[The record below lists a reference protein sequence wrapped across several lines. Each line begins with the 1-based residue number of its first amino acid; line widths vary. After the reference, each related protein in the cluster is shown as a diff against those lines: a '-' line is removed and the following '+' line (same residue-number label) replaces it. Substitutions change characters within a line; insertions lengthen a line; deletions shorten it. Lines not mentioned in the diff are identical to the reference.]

1 MDHQAASPLSAEE
14 IVALNRRYVFFSWSV
29 QNAVQPIPVVGG
41 EGIYYWDAD
50 GRRFMDFSAQLMNLN
65 IGYQHPRVIAAIQEQ
80 ANQLC
85 TSHPSMA
92 TGPKGVLGSMIAELA
107 PGSLNKT
114 FFTLGG
120 AEANENAV
128 KFARLYSG
136 RHKIITRYRSYHGAT
151 YGAIT
156 LSGDYRRPP
165 VEPGIPGVVHVFD
178 PYCYRCVFG
187 QSPDTCHRE
196 CISHIEEVIRFEGPE
211 TVAALLME
219 GVTGSNGIIV
229 PPDDYWP
236 RLREITNKY
245 GILLISDEVMSGF
258 GRTGEWFAVDNWG
271 VEPDIMTIAKG
282 LTSGYM
288 PLGGVV
294 VSDAIARHFDER
306 MLYMGLTYFGH
317 PLSTAAGVATL
328 QVYKEEGLVENSKRL
343 GLVLA
348 ARLQELKAR
357 HESIGDVRS
366 IGLFSVI
373 ELVSNRNSRQPME
386 ATVMEAIKGRLFADG
401 LTTFINKNM
410 LFICP
415 PLCITQA
422 ELLEGLGTIE
432 RAIIRVVRAGL
443 PGDNHRLCGGYPIR
457 SL

>member
-1 MDHQAASPLSAEE
+1 MDRTQPYSLTPEE
-14 IVALNRRYVFFSWSV
+14 IIELNRKYVFFSWSV
-29 QNAVQPIPVVGG
+29 QKAVQPTPVTGG
-41 EGIYYWDAD
+41 EGIYYWDAS
-50 GRRFMDFSAQLMNLN
+50 GRRYRDFSAQLMNLN
-65 IGYQHPRVIAAIQEQ
+65 IGYQHPKVIAAIQEQ
-80 ANQLC
+80 ASLLC
-85 TSHPSMA
+85 AAHPAMA
-92 TGPKGVLGSMIAELA
+92 TAPKGLLGKMIAELT

-120 AEANENAV
+120 AEANENAI

-187 QSPDTCHRE
+187 QVPESCHRE
-196 CISHIEEVIRFEGPE
+196 CISHIEEIIRFEGPE

-236 RLREITNKY
+236 RLRAITSKY
-245 GILLISDEVMSGF
+245 GVLLISDEVMSGF

-288 PLGGVV
+288 PMGGVV

-317 PLSTAAGVATL
+317 PLSAAAAIATL
-328 QVYKEEGLVENSKRL
+328 QVYKEEGLVANSKRL
-343 GLVLA
+343 GMVLK
-348 ARLQELKAR
+348 ARLHELKAR
-357 HESIGDVRS
+357 QEAVGDVRC

-373 ELVSNRNSRQPME
+373 ELVSDRESREPMP
-386 ATVMEAIKGRLFADG
+386 AKVMDAIKGRLYAEG

-410 LFICP
+410 IFVCP
-415 PLCITQA
+415 PLCISES
-422 ELLEGLGTIE
+422 ELLEGLETIE
-432 RAIIRVVRAGL
+432 KAIAASTN
-443 PGDNHRLCGGYPIR
+443 P
-457 SL
+457 S

>member
-1 MDHQAASPLSAEE
+1 LEQTQTSSLTPQE
-14 IVALNRRYVFFSWSV
+14 IIDLNRRYVFFSWSV
-29 QNAVQPIPVVGG
+29 QKAVQPIPVTGG
-41 EGIYYWDAD
+41 EGITYWDAA
-50 GRRFMDFSAQLMNLN
+50 GRRFKDFSAQLMNLN
-65 IGYQHPRVIAAIQEQ
+65 IGYQHPKVIAAIQEQ
-80 ANQLC
+80 ATKLC
-85 TSHPSMA
+85 AAHPSMA
-92 TGPKGVLGSMIAELA
+92 TEPKGLLGRMIAELT
-107 PGSLNKT
+107 PSSLNKT

-120 AEANENAV
+120 AEANENAI

-187 QSPDTCHRE
+187 QEPQTCRRE
-196 CISHIEEVIRFEGPE
+196 CISHIEEVIRFEGPD

-236 RLREITNKY
+236 RLREITRKY
-245 GILLISDEVMSGF
+245 GVLLISDEVMSGF

-288 PLGGVV
+288 PMGGVV
-294 VSDAIARHFDER
+294 VSDDIARHFDER

-317 PLSTAAGVATL
+317 PLSAAAAVATL
-328 QVYKEEGLVENSKRL
+328 QVYQEEELVANSKRL
-343 GLVLA
+343 GQVLA
-348 ARLQELKAR
+348 ARLQELKAKFP
-357 HESIGDVRS
+357 SVGDVRS

-373 ELVSNRNSRQPME
+373 EMVSDRHSRELMP
-386 ATVMEAIKGRLFADG
+386 ASVMDAIRVRLFANG

-410 LFICP
+410 IFVCP
-415 PLCITQA
+415 PLVINET
-422 ELLEGLGTIE
+422 ELLDGLQIIE
-432 RAIIRVVRAGL
+432 RAIAAETPAV
-443 PGDNHRLCGGYPIR
+443 
-457 SL
+457 

>member
-1 MDHQAASPLSAEE
+1 VHIAP
-14 IVALNRRYVFFSWSV
+14 FH
-29 QNAVQPIPVVGG
+29 
-41 EGIYYWDAD
+41 
-50 GRRFMDFSAQLMNLN
+50 
-65 IGYQHPRVIAAIQEQ
+65 GYRSQG
-80 ANQLC
+80 L
-85 TSHPSMA
+85 
-92 TGPKGVLGSMIAELA
+92 LGSMIAELA

-187 QSPDTCHRE
+187 QSPESCHRE
-196 CISHIEEVIRFEGPE
+196 CISHIEEVIRFEGPD

-236 RLREITNKY
+236 RLREITQKY
-245 GILLISDEVMSGF
+245 GILLVSDEVMSGF
-258 GRTGEWFAVDNWG
+258 GRTGEWFAVDNWD

-288 PLGGVV
+288 PMGGVV

-317 PLSTAAGVATL
+317 PLSAAAAVATL
-328 QVYKEEGLVENSKRL
+328 QVYKEEKLVENSKRL
-343 GLVLA
+343 GQVLA
-348 ARLQELKAR
+348 ARLKELKDR

-373 ELVSNRNSRQPME
+373 ELVSERSSRQPMQ

-410 LFICP
+410 LFVCP
-415 PLCITQA
+415 PLCINEM
-422 ELLEGLGTIE
+422 ELLDGLGIIE
-432 RAIIRVVRAGL
+432 RAITAATL
-443 PGDNHRLCGGYPIR
+443 P
-457 SL
+457 